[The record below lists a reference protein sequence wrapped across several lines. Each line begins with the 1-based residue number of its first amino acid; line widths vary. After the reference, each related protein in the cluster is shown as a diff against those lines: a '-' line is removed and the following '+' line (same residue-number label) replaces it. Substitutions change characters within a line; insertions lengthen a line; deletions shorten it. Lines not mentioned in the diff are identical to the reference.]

1 MVVDTELYYLGITMG
16 FFTLKGRPTI
26 ATEYKGIAECAMPG
40 QHDAIYKV
48 FKDVVPAGSR
58 VLDLASGRGA
68 WARRLMDAGYEV
80 TACDIVPE
88 LCQVPCASADLND
101 SFSNRFSGFDAVSA
115 IEMLEHI
122 ENPRH
127 IFRECCK
134 LLRPGAKI
142 ILSTPNASGLHS
154 RVKFL
159 ATGRFAQFD
168 DEQYNAIG
176 HIRPITFWELDKML
190 EEAGF
195 AIRTTTFFDHHDYF
209 PQTLGEVVKLL
220 ASLVL
225 KPFLSGTAGGQAI
238 IVVAEKT
245 N

>member
-1 MVVDTELYYLGITMG
+1 MT
-16 FFTLKGRPTI
+16 FFTLHGRPT
-26 ATEYKGIAECAMPG
+26 AKSEYKGIPECAMPG
-40 QHDAIYKV
+40 QHDAIYTV
-48 FKDVVPAGSR
+48 FKEAVPSGSR

-68 WARRLMDAGYEV
+68 WARRLRDEGYEV
-80 TACDIVPE
+80 TACDIAPE
-88 LCQVPCASADLND
+88 ICQVPCIRADLND
-101 SFSNRFSGFDAVSA
+101 SFSERLGCFDAVSA

-127 IFRECCK
+127 IFRECGR
-134 LLRPGAKI
+134 LLHAGGKI

-168 DEQYNAIG
+168 DEQYTAIG

-190 EEAGF
+190 REAGF
-195 AIRTTTFFDHHDYF
+195 AIRVTTFFDHHDYL
-209 PQTLGEVVKLL
+209 PRTLGEVVKLFATL
-220 ASLVL
+220 LL
-225 KPFLSGTAGGQAI
+225 KPFLRGTAGGQAI

-245 N
+245 S